1 MEIGI
6 SINGVLRDF
15 FGQIEEVHVKYFPPE
30 EDEDPIKVKD
40 YDLESKR
47 LRFRKMGSIPKRR
60 N

>member
-30 EDEDPIKVKD
+30 EDEDPIKVK
-40 YDLESKR
+40 
-47 LRFRKMGSIPKRR
+47 RFRKMGSIPKRR